1 MTQMPTTTNMRL
13 VGQHDPATI
22 DAWTLS
28 DERSAV
34 QMENISAAG
43 IRIPSLDPR
52 WQLASKAY
60 SQLQEGPLTPG
71 QRSRLIDQASSM
83 GLRTFDASLIIAI
96 AQDHART
103 GRPLQDAASTLELV
117 KMNKPSERPGL
128 LWACALVCAI
138 TTAGLIMLWMAG

>member
-22 DAWTLS
+22 DAWALS

-34 QMENISAAG
+34 QQENISAAG
-43 IRIPSLDPR
+43 IQIPSLDPR
-52 WQLASKAY
+52 WQLASNAY

-71 QRSRLIDQASSM
+71 QRSRLIDQAASM

-103 GRPLQDAASTLELV
+103 GRPLQDAAPTLELV
-117 KMNKPSERPGL
+117 KMKKPSDRPGV
-128 LWACALVCAI
+128 LWACAMACAMV
-138 TTAGLIMLWMAG
+138 TTGLIMLWMAG